1 MTNAEDVQ
9 LIEQCLNGNKGA
21 FGELVERYQKP
32 LFNAA
37 LKIVNDRD
45 VAKDVTQTAFIRA
58 YEKLD
63 TYNQKFKFFSW
74 IYRMVVNEAINV
86 LRQQKSK
93 VDLDECQIA
102 SAENPEAR
110 LHNLQVEEKIE
121 SAVAKL
127 PLDYR
132 MVTVFYYFAQ
142 LPYDEISYVLG
153 IPEKKV
159 KSRLYSARQILSK
172 SLSVKELAY
181 NDK

>member
-1 MTNAEDVQ
+1 M
-9 LIEQCLNGNKGA
+9 
-21 FGELVERYQKP
+21 ERYQKP

-45 VAKDVTQTAFIRA
+45 TAKDVTQTAFIRA

-93 VDLDECQIA
+93 VDLDECQIQ
-102 SAENPEAR
+102 SDENPETS
-110 LHNLQVEEKIE
+110 LHTRQVEEKIE
-121 SAVAKL
+121 IAVAKL

-132 MVTVFYYFAQ
+132 MVTVFYYFAN
-142 LPYDEISYVLG
+142 LPYDEISFVLG

-159 KSRLYSARQILSK
+159 KSRLYSARQILSRT
-172 SLSVKELAY
+172 LSAKELSY
-181 NDK
+181 NDQ

>member
-1 MTNAEDVQ
+1 MSNEPDVQ
-9 LIEQCLNGNKGA
+9 LIEQCLNGNNRA

-45 VAKDVTQTAFIRA
+45 MAKDVTQIAFIRA

-86 LRQQKSK
+86 LRQQKNR
-93 VDLDECQIA
+93 VDLDECQML
-102 SAENPEAR
+102 SNENPESM
-110 LHNLQVEEKIE
+110 LHHRQVEEKIE
-121 SAVAKL
+121 TAVAKL

-132 MVTVFYYFAQ
+132 MVTIFYYFAN
-142 LPYDEISYVLG
+142 LPYDEISFVLG
-153 IPEKKV
+153 ISEKKV
-159 KSRLYSARQILSK
+159 KSRLYSARQILSRT
-172 SLSVKELAY
+172 LSEKELAY
-181 NDK
+181 ND